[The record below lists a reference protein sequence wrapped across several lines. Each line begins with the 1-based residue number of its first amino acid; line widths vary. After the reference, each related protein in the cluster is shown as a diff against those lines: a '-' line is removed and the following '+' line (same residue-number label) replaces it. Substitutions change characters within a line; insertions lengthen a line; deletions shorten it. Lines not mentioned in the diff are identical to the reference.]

1 VSAFKRPQTAQQAV
15 LVELRRQILAGEL
28 APGSQI
34 VQDTIAERLGLS
46 RVPVRE
52 ALKILEGEGQV
63 TYHAH
68 HGYYVTKL
76 DIDELLETYRIRAL
90 LEADCVRVAVPR
102 LGPEDLARMAAALDD
117 MTATARSERLVAF
130 SAANRRFHF
139 ALLEPSGMTRMV
151 KIIRQLWDAT
161 EPYRS
166 LYFAD
171 PRHRDV
177 VDAEH
182 REILRATRERDT
194 GRLNELLDEHRQHAL
209 DDLVL
214 ILERMS

>member
-1 VSAFKRPQTAQQAV
+1 MSTFKRPQTAQQAV
-15 LVELRRQILAGEL
+15 LVELRQLILSGEM

-34 VQDTIAERLGLS
+34 VQDAIAERLGLS

-76 DIDELLETYRIRAL
+76 DVNELLETYRIRAL
-90 LEADCVRVAVPR
+90 LEADCVRLAVPN
-102 LGPEDLARMAAALDD
+102 LGPEDLARAEAAIDEMADAAGHED
-117 MTATARSERLVAF
+117 LVTF

-139 ALLEPSGMTRMV
+139 GLYEPSGMTRMV
-151 KIIRQLWDAT
+151 KIIGQLWDAT

-166 LYFAD
+166 LYFAE
-171 PRHRDV
+171 PAHRDV

-182 REILRATRERDT
+182 RAILVAARDRRT
-194 GRLNELLDEHRQHAL
+194 DQLNALLDEHRQHAL
-209 DDLVL
+209 DDLVAT
-214 ILERMS
+214 LERMA